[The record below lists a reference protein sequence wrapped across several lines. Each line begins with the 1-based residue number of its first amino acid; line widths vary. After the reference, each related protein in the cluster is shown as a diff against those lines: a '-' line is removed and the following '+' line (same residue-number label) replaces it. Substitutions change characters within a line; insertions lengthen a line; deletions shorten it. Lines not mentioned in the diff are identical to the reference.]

1 MRVVQVIT
9 SPDGGG
15 AERLV
20 RELTQRLPEHG
31 IESSAI
37 YFCNPRGVELSPREV
52 SLGLRAPRS
61 LLAVPRLRRC
71 LRELTG
77 NGERVVLH
85 SHLTWPLYYAALAG
99 RGRNVA
105 HVYTEH
111 STHNKRR
118 ERPWLRPLERWAYRR
133 FERVVCISDGTKV
146 ALGDWL
152 DDSALSARMT
162 TIVNGSRMLPMIVRK
177 KECGGACRLVS
188 VGSLSPQK
196 GFDVALRAVAQLGDR
211 VASYTIVG
219 EGPERDRL
227 EAMVGD
233 FGLQEKVR
241 LPGYCNDVTPYFHE
255 ADLGVIPSRWEGFGL
270 VAVEALSTGLP
281 LVASDVPG
289 LREVLSPCDAAIL
302 AKADDVA
309 ALREAIAYGLDNLA
323 GNGAV
328 SESAR
333 SRAEE
338 FTIDAMV
345 ARYAELYKEVLD
357 GGEKDAGQGEV
368 DYSS

>member
-1 MRVVQVIT
+1 MVIRVVQIVT

-31 IESSAI
+31 IECSAI

-52 SLGLRAPRS
+52 SLGLRTPRS
-61 LLAVPRLRRC
+61 FLAVPRLRRC

-99 RGRNVA
+99 RGGNVA

-111 STHNKRR
+111 NTHNKRR

-133 FERVVCISDGTKV
+133 FERVVCISDGTKA

-162 TIVNGSRMLPMIVRK
+162 TIVNGSRMLPMMVRK

-227 EAMVGD
+227 EALVGD
-233 FGLQEKVR
+233 LGLQEKVR
-241 LPGYCNDVTPYFHE
+241 LPGYCDEVTSYLHE

-289 LREVLSPCDAAIL
+289 LREVVSPCEAAIL
-302 AKADDVA
+302 AKPGDVA

-323 GNGAV
+323 GKRIV
-328 SESAR
+328 SENAR
-333 SRAEE
+333 SRAEV
-338 FTIDAMV
+338 FTIDEMV
-345 ARYAELYKEVLD
+345 TRYAELYKEVL
-357 GGEKDAGQGEV
+357 GG
-368 DYSS
+368 

>member
-1 MRVVQVIT
+1 MIT
-9 SPDGGG
+9 APDGGG

-20 RELTQRLPEHG
+20 RELTARLPEHD
-31 IESSAI
+31 IDSRAI
-37 YFCNPRGVELSPREV
+37 YFHNPRGVELSAREV
-52 SLGLRAPRS
+52 SLGLRTARS
-61 LLAVPRLRRC
+61 LAAVPRLRRC

-85 SHLTWPLYYAALAG
+85 AHLTWPLYYAALADG
-99 RGRNVA
+99 GWDVP

-118 ERPWLRPLERWAYRR
+118 GWLWLRPLERWVCGRYQ
-133 FERVVCISDGTKV
+133 RVVCISEGTKA
-146 ALGDWL
+146 ALAEWL
-152 DDSALSARMT
+152 DDSVLSARMT
-162 TIVNGSRMLPMIVRK
+162 IIVNGSRMLPFAKRDK
-177 KECGGACRLVS
+177 KNGAPVRLVS
-188 VGSLSPQK
+188 IGSLNAYK
-196 GFDVALRAVAQLGDR
+196 GFDIALRAVAQLGDR
-211 VASYTIVG
+211 VACYTIVG
-219 EGPERDRL
+219 EGPERGRL
-227 EAMVGD
+227 EKLVRD
-233 FGLQEKVR
+233 LGLGEKIR
-241 LPGYCNDVTPYFHE
+241 LPGYCNDVTPYLHE

-289 LREVLSPCDAAIL
+289 LREVVSPCDAVIL
-302 AKADDVA
+302 AQPADVE
-309 ALREAIAYGLDNLA
+309 ALRYAIAYGLDNLA
-323 GNGAV
+323 GQGAV

-357 GGEKDAGQGEV
+357 G
-368 DYSS
+368 